1 MYGSGGSESIQT
13 FFLFLL
19 IFAVSNTLFSASLDH
34 SLVVFLFIFDIRI
47 LSLNRELI
55 EIGPGGV

>member
-1 MYGSGGSESIQT
+1 MAAGDQNPFKL

-19 IFAVSNTLFSASLDH
+19 IFAVINTLFSASLDH
-34 SLVVFLFIFDIRI
+34 SLVVFILFFDIRF